1 MKIGIISDTH
11 DHVPRTKA
19 ALSAFNQAG
28 AAHILHAGDICAPF
42 VIAEFNECQIPFTA
56 VFGNNDGEVL
66 VLTMIA
72 GESGEIKKGPI
83 EIEISGKRIA
93 LMHEPVFLEAL
104 ADSGHFD
111 LIIFGHSHER
121 FEMRRGNTLIV
132 NPGSC
137 AFHGNDVSVMVCD
150 LEDMSLETIPLD

>member
-11 DHVPRTKA
+11 DNVPRAEA
-19 ALSAFNQAG
+19 ALSLYAQAG
-28 AAHILHAGDICAPF
+28 VAQTLHAGDVCAPF
-42 VIAEFNECQIPFTA
+42 VIAAFNKYKIPYTA

-66 VLTMIA
+66 LLTMLAKEFGEIRKGPLELEIA
-72 GESGEIKKGPI
+72 GKG
-83 EIEISGKRIA
+83 IA

-111 LIIFGHSHER
+111 LIISGHTHEQY
-121 FEMRRGNTLIV
+121 EQRRGNALIV

-137 AFHGNDVSVMVCD
+137 GYPGSKGSAMICD
-150 LEDMSLETIPLD
+150 LEDMSLETMTLD